1 MGRMSMRIDIVAARA
16 AIEGDPD
23 ALREI
28 WRTHRRWVAAILM
41 SHMPAEAELDDL
53 LQDVATVVVER
64 VSEVRSPDRLKGWLR
79 SVAINTARTAGRK
92 QSVRRRAMKELR
104 PSATD
109 EDRIE
114 VKVKRRD
121 AAREDARR
129 VLELAMR
136 LHPDYREPLLLR
148 SLHGMS
154 QRMISSTLGVPETT
168 VETRLAR
175 ARKML
180 REEMAFE
187 EDMVDMSIAKP
198 RSRT

>member
-1 MGRMSMRIDIVAARA
+1 MPTEAREARA
-16 AIEGDPD
+16 AIEGDPA

-41 SHMPAEAELDDL
+41 SHMPASAEVDDL
-53 LQDVATVVVER
+53 LQDVATTLVER
-64 VSEVRSPDRLKGWLR
+64 ISEVRKPELLKAWLR
-79 SVAINTARTAGRK
+79 TVAINTARTAGRRHK
-92 QSVRRRAMKELR
+92 VRRRALRELA
-104 PSATD
+104 PNATD
-109 EDRIE
+109 EDLSLE
-114 VKVKRRD
+114 KDSRRD
-121 AAREDARR
+121 DARHQARR

-154 QRMISSTLGVPETT
+154 QRMIAGTLGIPETT

-187 EDMVDMSIAKP
+187 NELDDLPIARARN
-198 RSRT
+198 RS